1 MKNTTDEFLESTL
14 WKNPS
19 LVIKTIL
26 NTITHVNNFP
36 DLFKTSNSL
45 DAELHIGRI
54 RNALYIGD
62 GLDLFRSHRVI
73 AAIPTSNYNYCKIT
87 SDDSIFFRHQAHL
100 TPFSA
105 FGNEELISIL
115 KHFFCSGC
123 RLDLVKS
130 RWTFPKAGVVD
141 ECWGLQDVCSKIG
154 LDTCSLCITINL

>member
-1 MKNTTDEFLESTL
+1 MTDEFLESTL

-26 NTITHVNNFP
+26 NTIAHVNNFP
-36 DLFKTSNSL
+36 DLYKTSNL
-45 DAELHIGRI
+45 LNAELHVGRTHSG
-54 RNALYIGD
+54 LYIGD
-62 GLDLFRSHRVI
+62 GLDLFRCNAVI
-73 AAIPTSNYNYCKIT
+73 AAIPTSNHSYYKNSLDYP
-87 SDDSIFFRHQAHL
+87 IFFQHRAHL

-130 RWTFPKAGVVD
+130 RWTFPKTGVVD
-141 ECWGLQDVCSKIG
+141 ECWSLQDVCSKIG